1 MASQL
6 LNELDVEV
14 KASDQFLLRD
24 ILPGPAWAPFGAE
37 SGELHRAIDYV
48 SVAMVEEENCPRAVL
63 VAFCLEAAIA
73 LSLYGG
79 WHMLRM
85 IR

>member
-6 LNELDVEV
+6 LDDPKIDSPEP
-14 KASDQFLLRD
+14 FLLRD
-24 ILPGPAWAPFGAE
+24 ILPGPAWAPFQAE
-37 SGELHRAIDYV
+37 SGQLHRAIDYA

-63 VAFCLEAAIA
+63 VAFCVEAAIA
-73 LSLYGG
+73 LGLYGG
-79 WHMLRM
+79 WHMLHL